1 MMKSLAQCDCGGQPT
16 ARSLSYLRGRWFWVQ
31 CSRCQ
36 ARSSD
41 RTTLD
46 EAVTDWN
53 QRGKSSK
60 NTEREPRAPRAS
72 RARRQ
77 G

>member
-31 CSRCQ
+31 CSSCQ

-53 QRGKSSK
+53 QRGKASK
-60 NTEREPRAPRAS
+60 AAPAAERRAPRTK
-72 RARRQ
+72 ARRQ